1 MGRKPEDTLMPA
13 GRTADRL
20 FTLKRE
26 KGPNG
31 ITLTAIWTGL
41 TEEDALHIAE
51 GAESLVEFPDDYD
64 PWAKDWDGGGAGD
77 SFQ

>member
-13 GRTADRL
+13 QLAPQKL

-26 KGPNG
+26 EGPNG

-41 TEEDALHIAE
+41 TEEDAELLAE
-51 GAESLVEFPDDYD
+51 GAESLVNFPDDYD
-64 PWAKDWDGGGAGD
+64 PWDGGGAGD